1 MYYPKNKIKTG
12 LYTNGGEYIYADNK
26 SSFTGYY
33 YALYN
38 GKFYEGKSPTKG
50 NREII
55 EISLLDSDQSI
66 KTDIRLIDDF
76 GPSGK
81 TESYATIVSTGQ
93 KQNVPIPVFRFPQ
106 QTDYGIGQ
114 FVRYFCRK
122 VNEPVFIEINNSTY
136 TALYNKNQNWVQ
148 LYIPF
153 QIYWL
158 IAGDYEKV
166 VQTNRINVTRKEQS
180 LQLYGLTKYIE
191 THGGYD
197 KFYF

>member
-12 LYTNGGEYIYADNK
+12 LHTNGGEYIYADNG

-55 EISLLDSDQSI
+55 LSSTLREGEDPGETPD
-66 KTDIRLIDDF
+66 
-76 GPSGK
+76 
-81 TESYATIVSTGQ
+81 YAGDYNNDKLALIVSTGQ
-93 KQNVPIPVFRFPQ
+93 IQNVPTPVFRSPQ

-122 VNEPVFIEINNSTY
+122 VNEPIFIEINNSTY